1 MRLTDERASALML
14 VPAGVLVL
22 LVLAAIAIDSAAIL
36 LAQRELAN
44 QTAAVANDI
53 TTLALDDDALYGA
66 GTVTIDAGRASEFV
80 ERALA
85 TPPQGARSVEAAFEI
100 APDGRTITIS
110 TRAEVPWFF
119 ARVLPTADDV
129 AVVEAVSTA
138 TLT

>member
-1 MRLTDERASALML
+1 MRVRGECASALML

-53 TTLALDDDALYGA
+53 TTLAIDDDELYGA
-66 GTVTIDAGRASEFV
+66 GRVTIDADRAAHLV
-80 ERALA
+80 ERAF
-85 TPPQGARSVEAAFEI
+85 TEPPQGARSVEAAIEVS
-100 APDGRTITIS
+100 PDGRTISIE

-119 ARVLPTADDV
+119 ARVLPNADDV
-129 AVVEAVSTA
+129 AVVEALSTA
-138 TLT
+138 SLT